1 MNSLR
6 NHVMCYNLALHSTI
20 LMHPRDSN
28 TCRTYE
34 LQIKYIRELYV
45 ESRWFRSND
54 RTAQVIRG
62 RAVLVPEV
70 AGRNSKSSQFTNHLR
85 PTLKGKGKAIPLQAW
100 TCPEGSRRLRLTD
113 FKTIGT

>member
-6 NHVMCYNLALHSTI
+6 NHAVCYNLALHSTI

-34 LQIKYIRELYV
+34 LLIKYIRELYV
-45 ESRWFRSND
+45 ESRWFRNSD

-62 RAVLVPEV
+62 RLLSWFLKLLAVILNPH
-70 AGRNSKSSQFTNHLR
+70 NSLTTYDLR
-85 PTLKGKGKAIPLQAW
+85 
-100 TCPEGSRRLRLTD
+100 
-113 FKTIGT
+113 